1 MEGRTLKERQ
11 SEATRAALVKTAR
24 RLFARDGYAA
34 VSVEGIVRRAK
45 MTRGALY
52 HHFSDKADLFRAVAE
67 QVEAELVEQAA
78 AAAAKEPRPE
88 KHLEVGC
95 QALFDA
101 CLDQDVRRI
110 LLIDG
115 PSVLGWEAWREMDA
129 KYALG
134 LLREALE
141 AAMDEGYIERHPV
154 EPLALMLLGALGE
167 ASLGIARADDVER
180 ARVDFGETFAR
191 LLSGLKKPEDGKE
204 KLRDESQA
212 A

>member
-67 QVEAELVEQAA
+67 QVEAELVQQAA
-78 AAAAKEPRPE
+78 AAAVKEPRPE

-134 LLREALE
+134 LLREALD

-191 LLSGLKKPEDGKE
+191 LLSGLKRPEDGKE
-204 KLRDESQA
+204 KLGDESQA